1 MFLDTRLSRY
11 LTELLCNLKRKIFTV
26 QSAFSLVLLSLFTG
40 FIFGNLFGTF
50 LDTLRLYFFWN
61 GFVALIL
68 LLFIEAVNSLVYGIS
83 FSKRCDPFR
92 ESPLK
97 DSFYSNQKKKGFLSL
112 FYEFPVY
119 AKVND
124 PQNATISSSKTKKKA
139 FLYDS
144 IIHMERTLNSFKI
157 GLLFGF
163 FVDSFKVGS

>member
-11 LTELLCNLKRKIFTV
+11 LTEFLCNLKIKIFTV

-68 LLFIEAVNSLVYGIS
+68 LLLIEAVNSLVYGIS
-83 FSKRCDPFR
+83 FSKRFH
-92 ESPLK
+92 PLK
-97 DSFYSNQKKKGFLSL
+97 HSFYTHQKEKRLFFLSYAFP
-112 FYEFPVY
+112 FYNKFSEQKLLGFG
-119 AKVND
+119 KF
-124 PQNATISSSKTKKKA
+124 PQNATISQKKSC
-139 FLYDS
+139 FYES
-144 IIHMERTLNSFKI
+144 IIHTERALNSFKI